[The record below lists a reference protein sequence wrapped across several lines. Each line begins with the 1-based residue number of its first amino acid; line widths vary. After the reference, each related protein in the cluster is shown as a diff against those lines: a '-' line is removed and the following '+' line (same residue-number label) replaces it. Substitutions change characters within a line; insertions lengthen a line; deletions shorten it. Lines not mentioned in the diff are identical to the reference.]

1 MKKSHILST
10 SAGIIF
16 CIGTFIFLQQHL
28 PPIEIPAIPFYFI
41 RHGQTDYNLLV
52 HDHGMNNAP
61 LNKTGIAQVQVAAEK
76 LEGLPIKTI
85 FASSYLRTQETAA
98 LIAEKIHLPVITL
111 SEFIE
116 YDREHESLKQFQQRV
131 EQGLQQ
137 ALRYPGPVLIVAHG
151 GTGKMIQYILHI
163 NGHYFGNA
171 VPIFFEPSTD
181 KKHWKEHAI
190 R

>member
-61 LNKTGIAQVQVAAEK
+61 LN
-76 LEGLPIKTI
+76 
-85 FASSYLRTQETAA
+85 
-98 LIAEKIHLPVITL
+98 ITL